1 MLSAASLLPT
11 SPLSLPQAREAQ
23 AFCDEVNI
31 PLEVNALGPL
41 LCVVQVPAKGQNQYH
56 KSLPTGQEASVSSP
70 FLEMLFLMLSN
81 CVK

>member
-56 KSLPTGQEASVSSP
+56 KSLPTGQEASC
-70 FLEMLFLMLSN
+70 LFPLLGDVISN
-81 CVK
+81 A